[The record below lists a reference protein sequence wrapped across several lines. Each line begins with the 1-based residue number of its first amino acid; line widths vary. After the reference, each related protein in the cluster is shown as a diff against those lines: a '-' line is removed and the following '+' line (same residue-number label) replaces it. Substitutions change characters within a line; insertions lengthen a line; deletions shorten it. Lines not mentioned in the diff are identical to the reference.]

1 MPGTVVR
8 IDVSAGDVVEAG
20 QPLLW
25 LEAMK
30 MRHPVAARA
39 AGVVAEL
46 PVTVGQLVE
55 AGAVLA
61 VIAERRPA

>member
-8 IDVSAGDVVEAG
+8 IAVSAGDVVQAG

-30 MRHPVAARA
+30 MQHLVAARA
-39 AGVVAEL
+39 AGTVVDL

-61 VIAERRPA
+61 VITERGTA